1 MTKKMLMAV
10 NIVTDL
16 VFLLGCLAAYINP
29 SHFWEMGFLGL
40 GFPFMLA
47 LTLGFLIFWLLA
59 DARMSLISL
68 VALGVGYHSIYVF
81 FAFHGG
87 HGEPF
92 PRPTH
97 SLTILSYNVHYFDP
111 YNDTPDKTHLTRHRI
126 LDLIKR
132 QHPDIACFQEFYT
145 SESPKNF
152 DFKQYISDSLGLPY
166 RFFNSDY
173 NTGYDNSHSGAIIF
187 SKFPIF
193 RTKKIPLIAHQA
205 GESAIYADLLM
216 GKDTIRVFT
225 MHLQS
230 IYLNKKDLAG
240 IEKVKQEED
249 TGFKASR
256 TIFGKLKRAFI
267 KRGQQATTISRE
279 IARSPYPV
287 IVCGDFNDT
296 PNSFAYTTIKGGL
309 QDAFLHQG
317 FGIGPTYISISPTLR
332 IDYIFVDRR
341 FRVNNFL
348 RIPKKLSDHYP
359 IEANITLDS
368 L

>member
-1 MTKKMLMAV
+1 MGL
-10 NIVTDL
+10 NILTGL
-16 VFLLGCLAAYINP
+16 GFLLSCMAGYMNP
-29 SHFWEMGFLGL
+29 SHIWEMGFLGL
-40 GFPFMLA
+40 LFPIL
-47 LTLGFLIFWLLA
+47 LTLTLSFLIFWLLA
-59 DARMSLISL
+59 DRRLSLISL
-68 VALGVGYHSIYVF
+68 VALCVGYHSIYVF

-87 HGEPF
+87 QQKDFKKPPG
-92 PRPTH
+92 

-111 YNDTPDKTHLTRHRI
+111 YNDTPEKNHLTRHLI
-126 LDLIKR
+126 LDLIKS
-132 QHPDIACFQEFYT
+132 QHPDIACFQEFFT
-145 SESPKNF
+145 SEDQKKF

-173 NTGYDNSHSGAIIF
+173 NSGFDNSHSGAIIF
-187 SKFPIF
+187 SRFPIF
-193 RTKKIPLIAHQA
+193 RSKKIPLISDQP
-205 GESAIYADLLM
+205 GETAIYADLLI
-216 GKDTIRVFT
+216 GKDTVRVYT

-240 IEKVKQEED
+240 IEQVKQEED
-249 TGFKASR
+249 TGFKAARS
-256 TIFGKLKRAFI
+256 ILGKLKKAFI
-267 KRGQQATTISRE
+267 KRGQQATTIARE

-296 PNSFAYTTIKGGL
+296 PNSFAYSTIKGGL
-309 QDAFLHQG
+309 QDAFLHRG

-341 FRVNNFL
+341 FTVNHFL

-359 IEANITLDS
+359 IEVNITLGT